1 MARILAIDTTAELGS
16 AALIEDDRV
25 VDEVSLRAPD
35 GFSPV
40 IFGVIQELLQR
51 HGWTL
56 GSLDCFAG
64 ASGPGSFTGVRV
76 CLTAIKGLAEA
87 TGKPAIAVSN
97 LQALGLHATGN
108 VRAVWIDARRGEIY
122 GGVFDSGLQPLT
134 EEVVAPMEKWRDS
147 LPPAATILQGG
158 EIPLAGAV
166 GRIAMQRYRSG
177 DRPDPATL
185 DANYVRYSDAELF
198 WKDASRTSGL
208 SSAKPMLPTPGCSA

>member
-1 MARILAIDTTAELGS
+1 MARILAIDTTADLGS

-40 IFGVIQELLQR
+40 IFGAIQELLQR
-51 HGWTL
+51 HGWPL
-56 GSLDCFAG
+56 ESVDCFAG

-87 TGKPAIAVSN
+87 TGKPAIAISN
-97 LQALGLHATGN
+97 LQALAFHATGEI
-108 VRAVWIDARRGEIY
+108 RAVWMDARRGEIY
-122 GGVFDSGLQPLT
+122 GGVFDSHLHPLI
-134 EEVVAPMEKWRDS
+134 EEVVASMEQWKDS
-147 LPPAATILQGG
+147 LPPNATILQGG
-158 EIPLAGAV
+158 EIPLAGAI

-185 DANYVRYSDAELF
+185 DANYVRRSDAELF
-198 WKDASRTSGL
+198 WTES
-208 SSAKPMLPTPGCSA
+208 